1 LYSISASQRK
11 WRGGGLTII
20 RRRGLLDEP
29 WLELCELLHVLD
41 GFRDAPDLVRI
52 DHEDV
57 ALVEADDFARD
68 AEALLV
74 LREVAS
80 DLEFEVAVALRQRL
94 LE

>member
-1 LYSISASQRK
+1 
-11 WRGGGLTII
+11 
-20 RRRGLLDEP
+20 
-29 WLELCELLHVLD
+29 
-41 GFRDAPDLVRI
+41 LVRI